1 MLPVGSDSLPGFSP
15 DTEYAVVMDTV
26 LKLNLLTDPLDRI
39 RLLQVLYQDCDLAL
53 AESLFDARMQGRL
66 DEARLAAGLSRKKAL
81 ALTRAENERR
91 GRQVRWN
98 GL

>member
-1 MLPVGSDSLPGFSP
+1 MLPVGSDSLPSFSP
-15 DTEYAVVMDTV
+15 DTEYADLMDTV
-26 LKLNLLTDPLDRI
+26 LKLNPPNDPIDRVNW
-39 RLLQVLYQDCDLAL
+39 LQILYRDCDSVL

-66 DEARLAAGLSRKKAL
+66 EEARLAAGLSRKRAL